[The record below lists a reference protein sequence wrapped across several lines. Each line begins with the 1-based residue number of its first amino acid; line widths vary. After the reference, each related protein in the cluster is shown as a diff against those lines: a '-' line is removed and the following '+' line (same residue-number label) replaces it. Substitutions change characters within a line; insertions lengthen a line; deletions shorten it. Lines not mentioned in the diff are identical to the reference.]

1 MSGPF
6 RGLDTIV
13 PVVLVIFCLA
23 LMSLSARRSGGDSV
37 LGSAVLETA
46 GPVES
51 AIGWVAASVEDVW
64 LGYFNLVRV
73 QEENE
78 HLRRVVSRQN
88 VQLAALAEERL
99 ANERL
104 RRLIGFHD
112 QPPGRYVSARVLAW
126 DPGPWYHSLV
136 ISAGS
141 ADGVV
146 DDSPVLTDRGVVG
159 RVVELAPHYAKV
171 LLLTD
176 SSSAIDAFVQRN
188 RINALLAGHGRS
200 SLTLDYIRKSDDL
213 RPGDLV
219 VTSGLDGIY
228 PPGLPLGSVTMV
240 DKQSLGLYLAVD
252 VSPQAELDHLEEV
265 LILVDRPRPLDWLGL
280 APDLKTVFEKKG
292 R

>member
-1 MSGPF
+1 MNSPL
-6 RGLDTIV
+6 RGLDTVV
-13 PVVLVIFCLA
+13 PLVLVVCCLA
-23 LMSLSARRSGGDSV
+23 LMTLSARRGGEDSV

-46 GPVES
+46 GPLGAVMDM
-51 AIGWVAASVEDVW
+51 AASGVEDVW
-64 LGYFNLVRV
+64 LGYFNLVGVR
-73 QEENE
+73 EENE
-78 HLRRVVSRQN
+78 SLRSVLDRQTR
-88 VQLAALAEERL
+88 QLSSLTEERL

-104 RRLIGFHD
+104 RRLLGFHD
-112 QPPGRYVSARVLAW
+112 QPPGRYLSARVLAW

-141 ADGVV
+141 DAGVV
-146 DDSPVLTDRGVVG
+146 DDSPVLTDRGLVG
-159 RVVELAPHYAKV
+159 RVVEVAPGYSKV

-188 RINALLAGHGRS
+188 RINALLAGHGRE

-240 DKQSLGLYLAVD
+240 DKQSLGMFLAAE
-252 VSPQAELDHLEEV
+252 VSPQVELDRLEEV

>member
-1 MSGPF
+1 
-6 RGLDTIV
+6 
-13 PVVLVIFCLA
+13 
-23 LMSLSARRSGGDSV
+23 
-37 LGSAVLETA
+37 LGAAVLQTA
-46 GPVES
+46 GPL
-51 AIGWVAASVEDVW
+51 AGLLDRAASAVEGLW
-64 LGYFNLVRV
+64 LGYFNLVGVR
-73 QEENE
+73 EENE
-78 HLRRVVSRQN
+78 SLRKVVDRQGR
-88 VQLAALAEERL
+88 QLSALGEERL

-112 QPPGRYVSARVLAW
+112 QPPGRYLSARVLAW

-136 ISAGS
+136 VSAGS

-159 RVVELAPHYAKV
+159 RVVELAPNYSKV

-176 SSSAIDAFVQRN
+176 ASSAIDAFVQRN
-188 RINALLAGHGRS
+188 RLNALLAGHGRD

-219 VTSGLDGIY
+219 VTSGLDGIF
-228 PPGLPLGSVTMV
+228 PPGLPLGSVTIV
-240 DKQSLGLYLAVD
+240 DKQSLGIFLAAE
-252 VSPQAELDHLEEV
+252 VSPMVELDRLEEV

-280 APDLKTVFEKKG
+280 APDLKAVFEKKG